1 MKIAY
6 VDFYKDSKSDKSTSG
21 VERKINAQMKALGQL
36 GEVVRHSYDNQS
48 GGRLIAFVRMVTRRL
63 PFFPSK
69 VAYRYDSSYDGTD
82 AMYFRKT
89 TLDSFAVR
97 FFRDVKK
104 HNPKC
109 KIVMEIPTY
118 PYDKEMTSLIEWPRL
133 IKDRWSRKKLKHYI
147 DRIVTFSDDDVIFG
161 IPTIRTMNG
170 IDFDTVPL
178 REVHTD
184 AEAEIHAIM
193 VANFASWHG
202 LDKLIDGM
210 IQYYSELPK
219 RKFILHI
226 VGGGKAVEEG
236 KVRASNSKVKDFVV
250 FHGPLWGS
258 SLQELYNRVTLAI
271 DSCDFKKIEVF
282 LSSSLKTREY
292 VAKGLPV
299 VSAIE
304 VDLSRS
310 MKEYFYRFK
319 NPHCID
325 VREMIDFHD
334 SIYHDNE
341 SYHSV
346 PLKIRELA
354 KTVCDIHV
362 VMNPVIQFFQIH
374 KVDEKKYEK

>member
-170 IDFDTVPL
+170 IDFDTVPP
-178 REVHTD
+178 RRIQENTD
-184 AEAEIHAIM
+184 AAIHVIM

-210 IQYYSELPK
+210 ISYYSEHPERTL
-219 RKFILHI
+219 ILHI
-226 VGGGKAVEEG
+226 VGGGKVVDEEIER
-236 KVRASNSKVKDFVV
+236 VAHSIVKDYVI
-250 FHGPLWGS
+250 FHGPLVGS
-258 SLQELYNRVTLAI
+258 ALLNLYDRVTLAI
-271 DSCDFKKIEVF
+271 DVCDGEEQGVF

-299 VSAIE
+299 VGAIE
-304 VDLSRS
+304 IDMSRS
-310 MKEYFYRFK
+310 MKEYFYQFK
-319 NPHCID
+319 DTHTINVH
-325 VREMIDFHD
+325 EMIEFHD
-334 SIYHDNE
+334 TIYHNE
-341 SYHSV
+341 QEYHSV
-346 PLKIRELA
+346 PTKIRERA
-354 KTVCDIHV
+354 KMVCDIHV
-362 VMNPVIQFFQIH
+362 VMRPVIVFFQ
-374 KVDEKKYEK
+374 EL

>member
-6 VDFYKDSKSDKSTSG
+6 VDFYKDSKSDKSTSA
-21 VERKINAQMKALGQL
+21 VERKMQAQMKALEQL
-36 GEVVRHSYDNQS
+36 GDVVRHSYDNQS
-48 GGRLIAFVRMVTRRL
+48 GGRLIALVRMVTRRL

-69 VAYRYDSSYDGTD
+69 VAYRYDSSYDGID
-82 AMYFRKT
+82 AMYFRRT
-89 TLDSFAVR
+89 TLDSFAIR

-109 KIVMEIPTY
+109 KIVMELPTY

-133 IKDRWSRKKLKHYI
+133 IKDRWNRKKLKHYI

-178 REVHTD
+178 REVHAN

-319 NPHCID
+319 NPHVID
-325 VREMIDFHD
+325 IREMIDFHD

>member
-6 VDFYKDSKSDKSTSG
+6 VDFYKDSKSDKSTSA
-21 VERKINAQMKALGQL
+21 VERKMQAQMKALEQL
-36 GEVVRHSYDNQS
+36 GKVVRHSYDNQS
-48 GGRLIAFVRMVTRRL
+48 GGRLIALVRMVTRRL

-69 VAYRYDSSYDGTD
+69 VAYRYDSSYDGID
-82 AMYFRKT
+82 AMYFRRT
-89 TLDSFAVR
+89 TLDSFAIR

-109 KIVMEIPTY
+109 KIVMELPTY

-133 IKDRWSRKKLKHYI
+133 IKDRWNRKKLKHYI

-178 REVHTD
+178 REVHAN

>member
-21 VERKINAQMKALGQL
+21 VERKIQAQMKALEQL

-48 GGRLIAFVRMVTRRL
+48 GGRIISLVRMITRRL

-69 VAYRYDSSYDGTD
+69 IAYRYDSSYDGIE

-89 TLDSFAVR
+89 TLDSYAIQ
-97 FFRDVKK
+97 FFKNVKK

-118 PYDKEMTSLIEWPRL
+118 PYDKEMASLIEWPRL
-133 IKDRWSRKKLKHYI
+133 IKDRWNRKKLKHYI

-170 IDFDTVPL
+170 IDFDAVPL
-178 REVHTD
+178 REVREN

-219 RKFILHI
+219 RRFILHI
-226 VGGGKAVEEG
+226 VGGGMVVDKEMD
-236 KVRASNSKVKDFVV
+236 RVKHSIINENVI

-258 SLQELYNRVTLAI
+258 LLQELYNRVTLAI
-271 DSCDFKKIEVF
+271 DVCDIDEHGIFI
-282 LSSSLKTREY
+282 SSSLKTREY
-292 VAKGLPV
+292 VAKGIPV
-299 VSAIE
+299 VGAVEI
-304 VDLSRS
+304 DLSRS

-319 NPHCID
+319 NPHIID
-325 VREMIDFHD
+325 IREMIDFHD
-334 SIYHDNE
+334 SIYHDKQ
-341 SYHSV
+341 SYHTI
-346 PLKIRELA
+346 PFKIRELA
-354 KTVCDIHV
+354 KTICDIHV
-362 VMNPVIQFFQIH
+362 VMNPVIQFFQ
-374 KVDEKKYEK
+374 DTQGGREEA

>member
-6 VDFYKDSKSDKSTSG
+6 VDFYKDSKSDKSTSA
-21 VERKINAQMKALGQL
+21 VERKMQAQMKALEQL
-36 GEVVRHSYDNQS
+36 GKVVRHSYDNQS
-48 GGRLIAFVRMVTRRL
+48 GGRLIALVRMVTRRL

-69 VAYRYDSSYDGTD
+69 VAYRYDSSYDGID
-82 AMYFRKT
+82 AMYFRRT
-89 TLDSFAVR
+89 TLDSFAIR

-109 KIVMEIPTY
+109 KIVMELPTY

-133 IKDRWSRKKLKHYI
+133 IKDRWNRKKLKHYI

-178 REVHTD
+178 REVHAN

-354 KTVCDIHV
+354 KTVCDIHI

>member
-6 VDFYKDSKSDKSTSG
+6 VDFYKDSKSDKSTSA
-21 VERKINAQMKALGQL
+21 VERKMQAQIRALEQL

-48 GGRLIAFVRMVTRRL
+48 GGRIIAIVRMITRRL

-69 VAYRYDSSYDGTD
+69 VSYRYDSSYDGID
-82 AMYFRKT
+82 AMYFRRT

-109 KIVMEIPTY
+109 KIVMELPTY
-118 PYDKEMTSLIEWPRL
+118 PYDKEMTSIIELPRL
-133 IKDRWSRKKLKHYI
+133 IKDRWNRKKLKHYI

-170 IDFDTVPL
+170 IDFDTVPP
-178 REVHTD
+178 RVVHEN
-184 AEAEIHAIM
+184 AETEIHAIM

-202 LDKLIDGM
+202 LDKLIDG
-210 IQYYSELPK
+210 IIKYYSELPK
-219 RKFILHI
+219 RRFILHI

-236 KVRASNSKVKDFVV
+236 KVRVANSKAKEYVV

-258 SLQELYNRVTLAI
+258 SLQDLYNRVTLAI
-271 DSCDFKKIEVF
+271 DSCDFRKIEVP

-310 MKEYFYRFK
+310 MKDYFYRFK
-319 NPHCID
+319 DPHIID
-325 VREMIDFHD
+325 VHEIIDFHD
-334 SIYHDNE
+334 SIYHDKQ
-341 SYHSV
+341 SYYTV
-346 PLKIRELA
+346 PHKIRELA

-362 VMNPVIQFFQIH
+362 VMNPVIQFFQ
-374 KVDEKKYEK
+374 DT

>member
-210 IQYYSELPK
+210 IKYYSKLPK
-219 RKFILHI
+219 RRFVLHI
-226 VGGGKAVEEG
+226 VGGGKVVEEE
-236 KVRASNSKVKDFVV
+236 KTRVSHSIVSDHVL
-250 FHGPLWGS
+250 FHGPLVGAA
-258 SLQELYNRVTLAI
+258 LQVIFNQVTLAI
-271 DSCDFKKIEVF
+271 DVCDGEEQGVF

-292 VAKGLPV
+292 VAQGLPV
-299 VSAIE
+299 VGAIE
-304 VDLSRS
+304 IDMSRS
-310 MKEYFYRFK
+310 MKEYFYKFK
-319 NPHCID
+319 DTRTINVH
-325 VREMIDFHD
+325 EMIEFHD
-334 SIYHDNE
+334 TLYHNE
-341 SYHSV
+341 HEYHTI
-346 PLKIRELA
+346 PKKIREHA
-354 KTVCDIHV
+354 RKVCDIHV
-362 VMNPVIQFFQIH
+362 VMRPIIAFFQ
-374 KVDEKKYEK
+374 ER